1 MFESISY
8 SKSPYKINE
17 FDLGLFS
24 ECLLFYRK
32 VGLFANESLLTI
44 LTKQIGLDNL
54 EYLINHEKIDLVF
67 TPWFHGT
74 RTFNESTHNE
84 YFDFCS
90 FAKVPAKG
98 KEPDVE
104 ALFMKSLERGSQ
116 KKGKSRRV
124 GRRIFDRVRL
134 FDANTSVP
142 LGERVPDIARRDI
155 DNKEY
160 FQKAIVAVIKNY
172 APEYPINDSF
182 YFHAER
188 HSKGFNIISNIDL
201 DKFNKLCVKSGK
213 IAPTSKRNKAHI
225 VDHILKADLE
235 LFISSYLMSDITTD
249 EINSSLI
256 ELKCTEIYNKLR
268 KSQNEISLFQSVV
281 FDDGKM
287 IRESINSGEHSF
299 DSVLPI
305 IEESDK
311 FHKWTNSLDEDS
323 NLIREYYEAITT
335 KTWIDKLPSKIL
347 RFSFFTGAG
356 LLVDA
361 AFPTGIG
368 TATGIALGASDSFLI
383 DNIVQGWKPNQ
394 YIQKIQASIGD

>member
-1 MFESISY
+1 M
-8 SKSPYKINE
+8 
-17 FDLGLFS
+17 
-24 ECLLFYRK
+24 
-32 VGLFANESLLTI
+32 FANEGLLSVI
-44 LTKQIGLDNL
+44 TKQIGLDNL
-54 EYLINHEKIDLVF
+54 EFLINHGKIDLIF

-74 RTFNESTHNE
+74 RTFNENTRNE

-104 ALFMKSLERGSQ
+104 ALFMKSLQRGSH

-124 GRRIFDRVRL
+124 GGRIFDKVRL
-134 FDANTSVP
+134 FDAEKSVT
-142 LGERVPDIARRDI
+142 LGQSVPDIARKDI

-160 FQKAIVAVIKNY
+160 FQKAIHAIIKHY
-172 APEYPINDSF
+172 APEYPIDDSF

-188 HSKGFNIISNIDL
+188 HSEGFNIISNIDL
-201 DKFNKLCVKSGK
+201 DKFNRLCHKSGRIK
-213 IAPTSKRNKAHI
+213 PTDKRNIAHI
-225 VDHILKADLE
+225 LDHILKTDLE
-235 LFISSYLMSDITTD
+235 LFISSYLMSEITTD
-249 EINSSLI
+249 DINSNLI
-256 ELKCTEIYNKLR
+256 ELKCSDIYKKLR
-268 KSQNEISLFQSVV
+268 KSQDEISLFQNVV

-287 IRESINSGEHSF
+287 VRESVNSGEYTF
-299 DSVLPI
+299 DKVLPI
-305 IEESDK
+305 IEESGK

-323 NLIREYYEAITT
+323 NLIREYYKEITK

-368 TATGIALGASDSFLI
+368 TATGIALGASDSFLL

-394 YIQKIQASIGD
+394 YIHKIQTNLRENAQQSH